1 MSNYIDDIDQLD
13 KMNASIVFRCYAT
26 LTIFIIIDKDS
37 ESNLAILDLIQFI
50 VQVLDKQFNNN
61 VCEIDLVF
69 NPEKLH
75 YIIDE
80 IVMDG
85 MVISTDIEEVC

>member
-1 MSNYIDDIDQLD
+1 
-13 KMNASIVFRCYAT
+13 MNARVVFRCYAS
-26 LTIFIIIDKDS
+26 LTIFIVIDKES
-37 ESNLAILDLIQFI
+37 ESELAVLDLIQFI
-50 VQVLDKQFNNN
+50 VQVLDQQFQNN
-61 VCEIDLVF
+61 VCEIDFVF

-85 MVISTDIEEVC
+85 MVICTDVDQVCEELARRRNSIAQE